1 VSALREAA
9 KEGKKAAGSFSSG
22 ARDGC
27 NYGAPEDEWSR
38 FGKYSL
44 KTMIPN

>member
-9 KEGKKAAGSFSSG
+9 KEGKKAA
-22 ARDGC
+22 ARRDGC